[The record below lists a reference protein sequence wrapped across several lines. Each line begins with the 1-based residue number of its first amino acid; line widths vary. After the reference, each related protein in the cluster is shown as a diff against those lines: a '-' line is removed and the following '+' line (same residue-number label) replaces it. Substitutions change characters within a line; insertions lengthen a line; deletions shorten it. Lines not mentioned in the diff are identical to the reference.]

1 MVQEVDKGGK
11 WGAEEAGKVV
21 QEVDK
26 GEKWGVEEVVQ
37 KVVVDKAQVA
47 EEEEVAKAGA
57 R

>member
-37 KVVVDKAQVA
+37 EVVVDKAQVA
-47 EEEEVAKAGA
+47 EEEEVAKAGT